1 MKFRCSAGAVAVA
14 VAAGVASPALAQT
27 GAGFYLGAGL
37 GFNLAAGMRHVGTAH
52 DGGSDCDEYIN
63 PLAPRDP
70 GCAGQGTSDWESEVD
85 GAGGILAAASLG
97 YRLGGSGLRV
107 EAEYFHRESAFNETA
122 PAAAAGGAT
131 LAKLAGELQ
140 RAEDR
145 IGSVTSN
152 NLFGNVLYDFP
163 VDGPVTPYVGFGVGF
178 GVTAL
183 DYGSLLV
190 RSHDPSRITTGA
202 GRPNAAE
209 IQRNLANTTSV
220 ARVELRDTLFS
231 YQALFGASFALSEAV
246 ALDVKGR
253 WVDYGTFADDAIVW
267 DPLRSHPPNRR
278 LDGSQPVSGELETA
292 DMRLFGVSLGLT
304 YSF

>member
-1 MKFRCSAGAVAVA
+1 MRFRCSVGAIALV
-14 VAAGVASPALAQT
+14 VAAGGVAPAFAQT
-27 GAGFYLGAGL
+27 GSGFYLGVGL
-37 GFNLAAGMRHVGTAH
+37 GFNRAAGMQHVGTAF
-52 DGGSDCDEYIN
+52 DGGSECDEYIN
-63 PLAPRDP
+63 PLAPQDP
-70 GCAGQGTSDWESEVD
+70 GCADQGTSDWESEVG

-107 EAEYFHRESAFNETA
+107 EAEYFHRESVFNETT
-122 PAAAAGGAT
+122 PAAAAGGASF
-131 LAKLAGELQ
+131 AKLAGELQ

-152 NLFGNVLYDFP
+152 NVFGNVLYDFP
-163 VDGPVTPYVGFGVGF
+163 VDGPVTPYVGFGLGF
-178 GVTAL
+178 GVTAM
-183 DYGSLLV
+183 DYGSLWV
-190 RSHDPSRITTGA
+190 RSNDPNRITTGA
-202 GRPNAAE
+202 GRPNAEE
-209 IQRNLANTTSV
+209 IQRNLANTTSS
-220 ARVELRDTLFS
+220 ASVELRDTLFS
-231 YQALFGASFALSEAV
+231 YQALFGASFALSESV

-278 LDGSQPVSGELETA
+278 LDGSQPVSGALETG